1 MAIIYKGGGGVG
13 GEVDCRS
20 PLYMTINSVIQ
31 CHFNYLKMK
40 YLLGNLTTC
49 KVSLTFWRSNFT
61 FKYQM
66 SPHNFISWLRYR
78 VYPTYK

>member
-20 PLYMTINSVIQ
+20 PLYMIINSVIQ
-31 CHFNYLKMK
+31 FHFNYLKMK
-40 YLLGNLTTC
+40 YFLGKLTTC